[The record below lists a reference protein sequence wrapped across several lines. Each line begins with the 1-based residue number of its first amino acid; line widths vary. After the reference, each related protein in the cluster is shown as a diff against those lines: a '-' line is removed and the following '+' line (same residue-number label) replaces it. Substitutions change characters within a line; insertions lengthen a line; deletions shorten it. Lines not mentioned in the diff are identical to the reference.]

1 MTAGAGTG
9 PPPGPYAHEPPGWA
23 WAFARIAAATATAI
37 AAVVLFGWLIDAHV
51 LEAFS
56 TGAVAM
62 KTNAAVGV
70 VMAGVAVLLKVG
82 DPAASA
88 PPGR

>member
-9 PPPGPYAHEPPGWA
+9 RSPGSVAHEPPGWA
-23 WAFARIAAATATAI
+23 SAFARMAAAAAIAI
-37 AAVVLFGWLIDAHV
+37 AAVVLLGWLIDAHV
-51 LEAFS
+51 LRAFS